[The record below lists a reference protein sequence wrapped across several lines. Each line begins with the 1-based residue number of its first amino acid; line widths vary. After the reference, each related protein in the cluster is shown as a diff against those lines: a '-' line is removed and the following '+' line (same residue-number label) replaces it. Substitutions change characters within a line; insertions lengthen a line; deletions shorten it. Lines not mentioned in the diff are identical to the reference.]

1 LPGDHPVTIAEKLAD
16 VLTPAGGSSE
26 NFLKH
31 SSALD
36 SVWER
41 FRQSPSL
48 HPFLNELMSGGPQV
62 VTPLTEEET
71 CLGLELIQLMEDVFL
86 DLRLDDF
93 WDHPDNRGWAL
104 LFMRWSRSLRFRMIW
119 VQMRRTFGIRF
130 EYFCAARLG
139 LPRDEPIVRV

>member
-1 LPGDHPVTIAEKLAD
+1 M
-16 VLTPAGGSSE
+16 S
-26 NFLKH
+26 
-31 SSALD
+31 
-36 SVWER
+36 
-41 FRQSPSL
+41 
-48 HPFLNELMSGGPQV
+48 ELMTGGPQV
-62 VTPLTEEET
+62 VGPLTDEEM
-71 CLGLELIQLMEDVFL
+71 CLGLELIQLMEGVFL

-93 WDHPDNRGWAL
+93 WDHPDNRGWAI